1 MDPALDTE
9 RRVRPKLV
17 QSGTA
22 ETRSTHHPVWGPIGL
37 MLSMAVPVAII
48 AVGIGAE
55 GLSAISWLGAVVWG
69 VVATVVF
76 TLFSLMGRAVGMTR
90 MDLLD
95 LLGSAV
101 ATPGSTRSRAIGAV
115 IHHMNGAVLAIAFVY
130 GAALVRVSPDWI
142 AGLVWGA
149 ILWALALLMMTT
161 IGSVHPAMRRGDQED
176 PGPAAVHFGAMTPLG
191 SLMGHLVYGG
201 LLGLLYQAWPLT

>member
-9 RRVRPKLV
+9 RRVRPRLV

-37 MLSMAVPVAII
+37 MLSMAVPI
-48 AVGIGAE
+48 AVIVLGIAAE
-55 GLSAISWLGAVVWG
+55 GATAISWLGAIVWG
-69 VVATVVF
+69 VVATIAF
-76 TLFSLMGRAVGMTR
+76 TLFSMMGAGMGMTR

-101 ATPGSTRSRAIGAV
+101 ATPGTTRSRAIGAI
-115 IHHMNGAVLAIAFVY
+115 IHHTNGAILAVAFVY
-130 GAALVRVSPDWI
+130 GALLLGVSPDWI
-142 AGLVWGA
+142 AGLIWGA

-161 IGSVHPAMRRGDQED
+161 IGSVHPAMRRGEQED
-176 PGPAAVHFGAMTPLG
+176 PGPAAVHFGAMTPVG
-191 SLMGHLVYGG
+191 SLMGHLVYGA
-201 LLGLLYQAWPLT
+201 LLGLLYQAWPLA

>member
-9 RRVRPKLV
+9 RRVRPNLV
-17 QSGTA
+17 HSGTP

-37 MLSMAVPVAII
+37 MLSMAVPI
-48 AVGIGAE
+48 AVIVVGVAVE
-55 GLSAISWLGAVVWG
+55 GSAAISWQGAIVWG
-69 VVATVVF
+69 VVATVAF
-76 TLFSLMGRAVGMTR
+76 TILGMVGTAMGMTR

-101 ATPGSTRSRAIGAV
+101 ATPHTTGSRVIGAV
-115 IHHMNGAVLAIAFVY
+115 IHHMNGAVLAVAFVY
-130 GAALVRVSPDWI
+130 AGTLVGLSPDWI

-161 IGSVHPAMRRGDQED
+161 IGSVHPAIRRGQQED
-176 PGPAAVHFGAMTPLG
+176 PGPAGVRFGAMTPVG
-191 SLMGHLVYGG
+191 SLMGHLVYGA
-201 LLGLLYQAWPLT
+201 LLGLLYQAWPLA